1 MADNKTNSGADGEAT
16 GGEREFQIQKIYIK
30 DVSFE
35 TPNTPAI
42 FQQKWEPEVSL
53 QLGNSAVTLGDNV
66 HEIVLTITV
75 TAKLGEE
82 TAYLCEIKQAGIFTI
97 VGYTDQ
103 DMGAMAGSYCPNI
116 LFPYAREAI
125 SDLVVKGGFPQML
138 LAPVNFDGL
147 YQQHLQQAQA
157 GEAATTH

>member
-1 MADNKTNSGADGEAT
+1 MSEENVATQTNDEKQ
-16 GGEREFQIQKIYIK
+16 FQIQKIYLK

-35 TPNTPAI
+35 TPGTPAI
-42 FQQKWEPEVSL
+42 FQKEWKPEIAL

-66 HEIVLTITV
+66 HEIVLTVTV

-82 TAYLCEIKQAGIFTI
+82 TAYLCEIKQAGIFSI
-97 VGYTDQ
+97 AGYTDH
-103 DMGAMAGSYCPNI
+103 DMGAMAGAYCPNI

-157 GEAATTH
+157 ESGGAETTH

>member
-1 MADNKTNSGADGEAT
+1 MTEENTAASQETV
-16 GGEREFQIQKIYIK
+16 EREFQIQKIYLK

-35 TPNTPAI
+35 TPNTPSI
-42 FQQKWEPEVSL
+42 FQKKWEPEIGL

-66 HEIVLTITV
+66 HEIVLTVTV
-75 TAKLGEE
+75 TAKIGEE
-82 TAYLCEIKQAGIFTI
+82 TAYLCEVKQAGIFTI
-97 VGYTDQ
+97 TGYSDQ

-138 LAPVNFDGL
+138 LAPVNFEAL

-157 GEAATTH
+157 GETATTTH